1 MRPIKFRMARLSD
14 ITSKDSKVFCGET
27 LRQVKN
33 LETSI
38 LEHGLL
44 NPLIVKQTE
53 QGLIV
58 IDGRKRLMAAR
69 RLKLAGTLPRDLHT
83 LPYVLIGEHIG
94 LEETPMAL
102 LSNRDQFME
111 VGRLHTQGH
120 AVRDIADALHVPAKH
135 VRNLLSIAKLS
146 RKLQTEFLSGCLSL
160 KQASAFATL
169 PNKDAQ
175 DTLMQV
181 LGPFAEEPDIIRA
194 IYSGETVVKIDDD
207 DAIILPS
214 RAPADFHPIAA

>member
-1 MRPIKFRMARLSD
+1 MRPINIRTARLSEV
-14 ITSKDSKVFCGET
+14 TSKDSKVFCGET
-27 LRQVKN
+27 LRHVKN
-33 LETSI
+33 LEASI

-44 NPLIVKQTE
+44 DPLIAKQTE
-53 QGLIV
+53 QGLVV

-69 RLKLAGTLPRDLHT
+69 RLKLAGKLPRDLHM
-83 LPYVLIGEHIG
+83 LPYVLIGEHLG
-94 LEETPMAL
+94 LVDMPMAL
-102 LSNRDQFME
+102 LSNRDQFVE

-120 AVRDIADALHVPAKH
+120 SVRDIANTLYVSAKH
-135 VRNLLSIAKLS
+135 VRNLLSITKLS
-146 RKLQTEFLSGCLSL
+146 RKLQIEFLSGYLSL

-175 DTLMQV
+175 DALMQV

-214 RAPADFHPIAA
+214 RAPADFHRIAA